1 MASILKVDELQGI
14 TSAGDITVTS
24 EGGAATQS
32 LQQGLAKVWA
42 FIGGDGT
49 PSITGSFNVASLTD
63 EDTGV
68 VRANFTNSMNDA
80 NFSNLG
86 TPRES
91 DYIACIQEL
100 SATHLRATSSMV
112 LKTHSTSASSDS
124 DGRNYAV
131 LGDLA

>member
-1 MASILKVDELQGI
+1 MTSVLNVDSIAAKDGTSPVELTKQ
-14 TSAGDITVTS
+14 SA
-24 EGGAATQS
+24 
-32 LQQGLAKVWA
+32 AKMWA

-49 PSITGSFNVASLTD
+49 PSITGSFNVASLID

-86 TPRES
+86 TPKES
-91 DYIACIQEL
+91 NYIASIQEL
-100 SATHLRATSSMV
+100 SGTHVRATTSMV
-112 LKTHSTSASSDS
+112 LKSHSTSASVDS

>member
-1 MASILKVDELQGI
+1 MASELRVTTIANNAG
-14 TSAGDITVTS
+14 TESVNTTYVVNGSA
-24 EGGAATQS
+24 
-32 LQQGLAKVWA
+32 KMWA
-42 FIGGDGT
+42 FIEGDGT

-63 EDTGV
+63 ENTGV

-86 TPRES
+86 TPKEGS
-91 DYIACIQEL
+91 FIANLQEL
-100 SATHLRATSSMV
+100 SSSNVRATSSMV
-112 LKTHSTSASSDS
+112 LKSHSTSATSDV

>member
-1 MASILKVDELQGI
+1 MTSVLNVDTI
-14 TSAGDITVTS
+14 ADKAGTGPVGLTKQH
-24 EGGAATQS
+24 AA
-32 LQQGLAKVWA
+32 KMWA

-63 EDTGV
+63 ENTGV

-86 TPRES
+86 TPKEGS
-91 DYIACIQEL
+91 FIANLQEL
-100 SATHLRATSSMV
+100 SSSNVRATSSMV
-112 LKTHSTSASSDS
+112 LKSHSTSSTSDV

>member
-1 MASILKVDELQGI
+1 MSELKVDTLTGK

-24 EGGAATQS
+24 EGGAATMQ
-32 LQQGLAKVWA
+32 LQQGLAKAWA

-49 PSITGSFNVASLTD
+49 PSVTGSFNVASLID

-86 TPRES
+86 TPKES

-100 SATHLRATSSMV
+100 SATHVRATSSMV
-112 LKTHSTSASSDS
+112 LKTHTTSTSSDS